1 MLTGAGISAES
12 GVPTFREVQRGLWAK
27 YDPLELATPEAF
39 VRNPELVWRWYHWRR
54 ELVAGVEPNE
64 GHRALVDLAGRAAR
78 LTLITQNVDGLHQRA
93 GSKDVIEFHG
103 NLFKEHCVDNCGI
116 NVSTDQHGVAN
127 YSSNVSTDQHGVANC
142 SSNTSTDQ
150 HGVDKPGFKTSTN
163 QHRVDNSGHNASTDQ
178 HGVDNHGVKENDADR
193 TDKHG
198 SEADSPAVGDN
209 NVRLPHCPGCG
220 ALIRPA
226 VVWFGEAIPEL
237 ALEHA
242 FRAAADCDVFLS
254 IGTSSQVYPAAGL
267 ADIARQS
274 GAVTVE
280 INPEKTGRSSDFDW
294 VLTGE
299 AGTVLPE
306 LVESL
311 ARNEGAGET

>member
-1 MLTGAGISAES
+1 MRFDPAVAALRKAGHICVLTGAGISAES

-64 GHRALVDLAGRAAR
+64 GHRALVDLAGHAAR
-78 LTLITQNVDGLHQRA
+78 FTLITQNVDGLHQRA

-103 NLFKEHCVDNCGI
+103 NLFQEHCVANCGI
-116 NVSTDQHGVAN
+116 NASTDQHCVAN
-127 YSSNVSTDQHGVANC
+127 YSSNR
-142 SSNTSTDQ
+142 STDQ
-150 HGVDKPGFKTSTN
+150 HGVDL
-163 QHRVDNSGHNASTDQ
+163 
-178 HGVDNHGVKENDADR
+178 HGVKENDADR
-193 TDKHG
+193 TCGHG
-198 SEADSPAVGDN
+198 SETGGPATTDN

-220 ALIRPA
+220 ALTRPA
-226 VVWFGEAIPEL
+226 VVWFGEVIPEL
-237 ALEHA
+237 ALELA

-280 INPEKTGRSSDFDW
+280 INPEETGRSPDFDW

-311 ARNEGAGET
+311 ARYNRAGET